1 LSLQSEA
8 PGQGC
13 QLAAGGGLAAALP
26 VSGED
31 WAAWLLAAAHP
42 QIASQTPPG
51 VWTALTWLA
60 RREGYVVRRGE
71 CGVGDSRTSWES
83 RQIQVQGDFAE
94 RAAAR
99 ALLHELGHILADGD
113 RFHPP
118 GASTAGCRG
127 IQKLTADSVAF
138 IAAARLGMDESACT
152 WPHVASWA
160 GSDPRAQPEDII
172 RSASARITSAAAR
185 IITHLDI
192 TVFGI
197 PPQPATTAQP
207 QPGSR
212 GSLAEPPPPHISRI
226 LQDAEDFYLTQLRRS
241 WAPRYLMSRGFGQP
255 TAARWRIGYA
265 PAGWTTLLTHLR
277 GRGHE
282 DEALQAAGVARM
294 SSRGTL
300 IDHFRDRV
308 MVAIRDERGSIVG
321 FIGRARPG
329 ADPRT
334 PKYLNSPD
342 SAVFKK
348 GEVLFGLHEAREQL
362 GQGAVPVLVE
372 GFFDAM
378 AVTTAG
384 EQRFAG
390 LAPCGA
396 AFTHHQAEVLAQAA
410 DLRHAGVLVALD
422 GDRAGQKGA
431 FKAYE
436 IMRPHTG
443 KVNAAML
450 PPGRDPA
457 EILQRNGA
465 AGLCAALQDVEPL
478 GRVVIDAH
486 LDQWAGRLDHA
497 EGQLG
502 AMRSAAARI
511 ARMLPPETADA
522 ILHITGGEPLVTIDE
537 NLRPIAHPELPAI
550 ARILPADAIC
560 QITRTAERTRCE
572 HSEVTA
578 AVANTVAGD
587 AQVPKDVGNGQSGQH
602 ALSSVVT
609 APVRIAADG
618 FPASSAPT
626 ANSSPSTTRVAAR
639 PRHRAARRPQ

>member
-1 LSLQSEA
+1 
-8 PGQGC
+8 
-13 QLAAGGGLAAALP
+13 
-26 VSGED
+26 
-31 WAAWLLAAAHP
+31 
-42 QIASQTPPG
+42 
-51 VWTALTWLA
+51 
-60 RREGYVVRRGE
+60 
-71 CGVGDSRTSWES
+71 
-83 RQIQVQGDFAE
+83 
-94 RAAAR
+94 
-99 ALLHELGHILADGD
+99 
-113 RFHPP
+113 
-118 GASTAGCRG
+118 
-127 IQKLTADSVAF
+127 
-138 IAAARLGMDESACT
+138 
-152 WPHVASWA
+152 
-160 GSDPRAQPEDII
+160 
-172 RSASARITSAAAR
+172 
-185 IITHLDI
+185 
-192 TVFGI
+192 
-197 PPQPATTAQP
+197 
-207 QPGSR
+207 
-212 GSLAEPPPPHISRI
+212 
-226 LQDAEDFYLTQLRRS
+226 
-241 WAPRYLMSRGFGQP
+241 MSRGFDQP

-282 DEALQAAGVARM
+282 DEAIQAAGMARM

-308 MVAIRDERGSIVG
+308 MVAIRDEHGSIAG

-348 GEVLFGLHEAREQL
+348 GDVLFGLHEARDQL

-378 AVTTAG
+378 AVTTAD

-390 LAPCGA
+390 LAPCGT
-396 AFTHHQAEVLAQAA
+396 AFTHHQAEVLARAV
-410 DLRHAGVLVALD
+410 DVRHIGVLVALD

-431 FKAYE
+431 IKAYE
-436 IMRPHTG
+436 ILRPHTG
-443 KVNAAML
+443 KTNAAML

-478 GRVVIDAH
+478 ARVVIDAH
-486 LDQWAGRLDHA
+486 IDQWAGRLDHA

-511 ARMLPPETADA
+511 ARLLPPEAADA

-537 NLRPIAHPELPAI
+537 NLRPIANPELPAI

-572 HSEVTA
+572 HFEVTA

-587 AQVPKDVGNGQSGQH
+587 AQVPKDVGNGQAGQR
-602 ALSSVVT
+602 APSSVVA

-626 ANSSPSTTRVAAR
+626 ANSSLSATRVSAR